1 MSVNLRLGSGQ
12 ASSHPSLLELLR
24 ARDPQLADRAV
35 AVKAGD
41 RLLDLTAPVP
51 EAELIEV
58 LTFEDEE
65 GREVVRHTASHI
77 MAQAVKRLFPAAKLA
92 IGPAIA
98 DGFYYDFDLPERFT
112 PEVLESIEGKMR
124 EIAAAD
130 YPVERT
136 EMDREQAIAYFRER
150 GDDYKIELL
159 QDIADPMVTLYRQD
173 DFTDLCRGPHLPST
187 GHVGATKLLSIAGA
201 YWRGD
206 EHRQMLQRIYGTVF
220 PTQEQLDYYLQC
232 REEAAK
238 RDHRKLGRELDLY
251 SMHEQVGSGLPLWH
265 PKGALLRQVIEDFW
279 RREHYRRGYGIVV
292 TPHIGNSCLWQISG
306 HLDHFREGMYG
317 PIQVEGE
324 EYRLKPMNCPF
335 HLLIY
340 KTQLRSYRDL
350 PIRYAE
356 LGTVY
361 RYERSGVLEGLLRVR
376 GFTQDDA
383 HIFCTPEQMPDEILG
398 VLDFALYM
406 MRTFGYEEF
415 EIELATRDLEHK
427 DKFLG
432 EDADWERAQ
441 TILAE
446 ALQSR
451 GLKYKVGEGEAKFYG
466 PAIDIK
472 LKDCMGK
479 LWQGPT
485 IQFDFNEPQRFE
497 VTYIGADGQQHY
509 CYMIHRVVL
518 GAMERFIAGLVEH
531 YGGAFPVWL
540 SPVQVILLPITDRHH
555 EYAQRLLAEL
565 QRHGVRAEAD
575 LRSESMRLKI
585 REAQL
590 QKIPYMLVLGDREVE
605 QSQVAVRERE
615 RGDQGAVPWA
625 EFLARVTQEA
635 KPPDLRD

>member
-1 MSVNLRLGSGQ
+1 MSVNIRLEHGEAGRYVN
-12 ASSHPSLLELLR
+12 LLELIR
-24 ARDPQLADRAV
+24 ARAPEAEGQAV

-41 RLLDLTAPVP
+41 RLLDLSAPVP
-51 EAELIEV
+51 PTEALEV

-65 GREVVRHTASHI
+65 GREVVRHTASHV
-77 MAQAVKRLFPAAKLA
+77 MAQAVKRLFPGAKLA

-98 DGFYYDFDLPERFT
+98 DGFYYDFDVSERFT
-112 PEVLESIEGKMR
+112 PEVVETIEQKMH
-124 EIAAAD
+124 EIMAEG
-130 YPVERT
+130 YPIERK
-136 EMDREQAIAYFRER
+136 ELSREQAITYFREH
-150 GDDYKIELL
+150 GDSYKVELL
-159 QDIADPMVTLYRQD
+159 EEIADPTVALYSQD
-173 DFTDLCRGPHLPST
+173 DFTDLCRGPHLPDT
-187 GHVGATKLLSIAGA
+187 GRLGAVKLLSVAGA

-265 PKGALLRQVIEDFW
+265 PKGALLRQIIEDFW
-279 RREHYRRGYGIVV
+279 RREHYRRGYGLVM

-306 HLDHFREGMYG
+306 HLEHFREGMYA
-317 PIQVEGE
+317 PIQIEGE

-340 KTQLRSYRDL
+340 KSHLHSYRDL

-383 HIFCTPEQMPDEILG
+383 HIFCTPEQMPAEILD

-406 MRTFGYEEF
+406 IRTFGYEDF
-415 EIELATRDLEHK
+415 DIELAMRDNQHK
-427 DKFLG
+427 DKYLG
-432 EDADWERAQ
+432 EDADWESAQ
-441 TILAE
+441 AILTN
-446 ALQSR
+446 ALQAR
-451 GLKYKVGEGEAKFYG
+451 DLKYKEGEGEAKFYG

-472 LKDCMGK
+472 LRDCMGK
-479 LWQGPT
+479 PQQGPT

-497 VTYIGADGQQHY
+497 VTYVGQDGQHHY
-509 CYMIHRVVL
+509 CQMIHRVVL
-518 GAMERFIAGLVEH
+518 GSMERFVAGLVEH

-540 SPVQVILLPITDRHH
+540 SPVQVIILPITDRHH
-555 EYAQRLLAEL
+555 EYAQALLREL
-565 QRHGVRAEAD
+565 QAHGVRAEAD

-590 QKIPYMLVLGDREVE
+590 QKIPYMLVVGDREVE
-605 QSQVAVRERE
+605 RGEVSVRERE
-615 RGDQGAVPWA
+615 RGDQGAVPFA
-625 EFLARVTQEA
+625 AFLAQVDQEA
-635 KPPDLRD
+635 KPPDLRG